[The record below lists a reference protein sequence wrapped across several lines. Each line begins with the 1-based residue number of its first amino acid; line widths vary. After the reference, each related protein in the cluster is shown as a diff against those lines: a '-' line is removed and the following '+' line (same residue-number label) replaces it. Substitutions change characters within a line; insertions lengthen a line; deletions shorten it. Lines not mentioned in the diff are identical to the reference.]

1 MKRILLAMLTIFV
14 SCQNEN
20 LNQISIKIDQFQ
32 SDTIYINGNTYEKK
46 IIRNNDGL
54 FQDTINVPFNG
65 FYTLRFD
72 LNYEKTSRIYLEKNK
87 SIELAVNLTDTD
99 LEVNF
104 QDNLKSENEIT
115 KSYSEIM
122 LKTYGKRNVYDENDS
137 IYSLDESSFLKVGAL
152 YKQEMKNLLNKSNI
166 KNSKFI
172 EMQQKDI
179 EYVIQYFNYYYESK
193 HKNLIKNPDFETSES
208 FPNVSINSVNMDD
221 EDAFTMCPNY
231 ENLITAILTDI
242 MYFPDRE
249 QSFYEFIK
257 LLKNTKSKIIFS
269 FYFQNLFVF
278 MDIKTQVLDKKFEII
293 KNLNPSKKLL
303 DPIQKKYNLIN
314 SIQSHKQSPVFENYI
329 NINGERTSLVD
340 LKGKYIYIDVWA
352 TWCTPCLKEIPA
364 LKKLQSKYQKSNI
377 VFLSISLDK
386 MKDIEKWK
394 KMVIDKEMEGIQLL
408 ADNEFDSSFIKA
420 YNIYSIPRFILL
432 DPEGKIISADFHK
445 PSNEIVY
452 EIFNKLLE

>member
-1 MKRILLAMLTIFV
+1 MKYFLITLFAIFI

-20 LNQISIKIDQFQ
+20 LNQISINVNPFE
-32 SDTIYINGNTYEKK
+32 SDTIYINGSNYEKK
-46 IIRNNDGL
+46 IIRNSEGL

-72 LNYEKTSRIYLEKNK
+72 LDYNKTSGIYLEKNK
-87 SIELAVNLTDTD
+87 NIQLLVNLTDTD
-99 LEVNF
+99 IEVNF
-104 QDNLKSENEIT
+104 QDDLKSENDIL
-115 KSYSEIM
+115 KSYPDILM
-122 LKTYGKRNVYDENDS
+122 KTYGRKDIYDTNDS
-137 IYSLDESSFLKVGAL
+137 IYSLDEISFLKVGAL
-152 YKQEMKNLLNKSNI
+152 YKQEMNDLLNKSNI

-172 EMQQKDI
+172 EMQQKNI
-179 EYVIQYFNYYYESK
+179 EYMIQYFNYYYENK
-193 HKNLIKNPDFETSES
+193 HKNFIKNPDFQTSEN
-208 FPNVSINSVNMDD
+208 FPVVDINSVNMDD

-231 ENLITAILTDI
+231 ENLITAILTDV

-249 QSFYEFIK
+249 QSFYEFIR
-257 LLKNTKSKIIFS
+257 LLKSTKSKIIFS
-269 FYFQNLFVF
+269 FYFRNLFVF
-278 MDIKTQVLDKKFEII
+278 MDINTQDLDEKFEII
-293 KNLNPSKKLL
+293 KKLNPPKKLL
-303 DPIQKKYNLIN
+303 VPIQQKYNLIN
-314 SIQSHKQSPVFENYI
+314 PIQSHKQSPVFENYI

-364 LKKLQSKYQKSNI
+364 LKILQSKYEKSNI

-394 KMVIDKEMEGIQLL
+394 KMVVDKKMGGIHLI
-408 ADNEFDSSFIKA
+408 ADDAFNSSFIKA

-432 DPEGKIISADFHK
+432 DPEGKIISADFYK
-445 PSNEIVY
+445 PTNEIIH